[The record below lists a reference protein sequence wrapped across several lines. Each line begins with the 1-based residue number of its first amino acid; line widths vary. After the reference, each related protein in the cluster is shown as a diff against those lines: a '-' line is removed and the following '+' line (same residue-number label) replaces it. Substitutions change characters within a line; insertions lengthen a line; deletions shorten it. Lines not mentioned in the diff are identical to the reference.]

1 MRCLPIT
8 STKHPIV
15 SVSSTMMK
23 IFSIP
28 LVILLISRRTNPT
41 AAFAYGKG
49 FGRGNSQNNPSF
61 VTFDRFKSSCPAD
74 ADAIRQF
81 DPTLISDENNDDT
94 WVAVFRSSN
103 NLPSVFVKDAFF
115 DAMAQSTTNQDG
127 DAETLVSSRSSV
139 GSGVINTQT
148 AGAQSKPVA
157 VARLSP
163 SSSAPNVFIIDSM
176 RCTLK
181 KENTDP
187 DCDGGSEHTEA
198 IGVCID
204 ELVLSYLQ
212 KNIGDISNNEKV
224 KFDGGVR
231 FRGTLVSGKLLEAR
245 GFKEVNAL
253 SSDMHSHESDFD
265 GALKKYAERSTSK
278 EIAKNPGARDRA
290 LKIVSYLAKIDRE
303 GELQSKTGTDCDDG
317 GDDDSDF
324 DPWSSVKRYL

>member
-1 MRCLPIT
+1 
-8 STKHPIV
+8 
-15 SVSSTMMK
+15 MME
-23 IFSIP
+23 IISIP
-28 LVILLISRRTNPT
+28 LGLFLLSRNPT
-41 AAFAYGKG
+41 PAAAFASGKG
-49 FGRGNSQNNPSF
+49 FGRENSQNNPSF

-74 ADAIRQF
+74 IDAIRKF

-103 NLPSVFVKDAFF
+103 NLPSVFVRDAFF
-115 DAMAQSTTNQDG
+115 DAMTQSTTNQDG
-127 DAETLVSSRSSV
+127 DAETIVSSRSSV
-139 GSGVINTQT
+139 GSGVISTQT
-148 AGAQSKPVA
+148 GGAQAKPVA

-163 SSSAPNVFIIDSM
+163 SSSTPNVYIIDSM

-181 KENTDP
+181 KENTDL

-212 KNIGDISNNEKV
+212 KNIGDNPNNEEV

-245 GFKEVNAL
+245 GFREVNAL

-265 GALKKYAERSTSK
+265 GALKRYAERSTSK
-278 EIAKNPGARDRA
+278 EVAKNPGARDRA

-303 GELQSKTGTDCDDG
+303 EELRGKIGDDSNDK
-317 GDDDSDF
+317 GDDDADF